1 MDTLN
6 RSTAYHKSRL
16 GRILVQQGYIS
27 QEQLDEALEE
37 QGAASASDA
46 KLGEVLLAQ
55 KQLSAWQLRR
65 AMNVQKRARFAA
77 SIICTVLGTILD
89 SISSGSKVL
98 KVRDAQS
105 VARLMSQLI
114 QVLPEGYSLL
124 SLSYDLDH
132 SRADIELDNSVTLAI
147 PSSAGELSI
156 ANVRLNGRVPKDYD
170 LLTIDHFD
178 LKEVTVTLD
187 TTVEMKKGATTP
199 SSDAPNQ

>member
-27 QEQLDEALEE
+27 QQQLDDAVAE
-37 QGAASASDA
+37 QGESDS
-46 KLGEVLLAQ
+46 KLGELLLSQ
-55 KQLSAWQLRR
+55 KLLSAWQLRR
-65 AMNVQKRARFAA
+65 AMGVQKRLRFAA
-77 SIICTVLGTILD
+77 SIICTVLGTVLD
-89 SISSGSKVL
+89 GISSGSRVL

-132 SRADIELDNSVTLAI
+132 SRADIELDNSVTLYI
-147 PSSAGELSI
+147 PSSVGELSI
-156 ANVRLNGRVPKDYD
+156 ANVRLNGRVPKDYEQ
-170 LLTIDHFD
+170 LTIDHFD
-178 LKEVTVTLD
+178 LKEVMVDLD
-187 TTVEMKKGATTP
+187 
-199 SSDAPNQ
+199 SSIKTQQGT